1 MSLQSPYLMAITVSA
16 IALIAQPAVARD
28 KKPKP
33 EPVAEMAPAIPLSP
47 MPLPDAPSPPE
58 AAAMPAEPA
67 PMATELPASKTQ
79 SPSNNIVQNIV
90 NSTDHSTLSAAVK
103 AAGVET
109 ALSGAGSFTLFAPTN
124 AGFAKLPAGT
134 VDTLLK
140 PENAGTLS
148 TILRH
153 HVVVG
158 SVSASALVDLI
169 KAGGGKA
176 QLKTLAGQTLTAGLD
191 GAAVILADS
200 NGNIARVTQAD
211 MPQSNGVVHVIDG
224 VLLPKPAK

>member
-1 MSLQSPYLMAITVSA
+1 MSLQSPLHMAIAVSA
-16 IALIAQPAVARD
+16 IALITQPAVARD

-33 EPVAEMAPAIPLSP
+33 EPVAEMAPA
-47 MPLPDAPSPPE
+47 MPLPDTAPAPE
-58 AAAMPAEPA
+58 TAAMPAEPA
-67 PMATELPASKTQ
+67 PMATELPPSKTQ
-79 SPSNNIVQNIV
+79 SSSNNIVQNIA
-90 NSTDHSTLSAAVK
+90 NSTDHSTLSTAVK

-109 ALSGAGSFTLFAPTN
+109 ALSGAGPFTLFAPTN

-140 PENAGTLS
+140 PENADTLS
-148 TILRH
+148 TILSN
-153 HVVVG
+153 HVVAG
-158 SVSASALVDLI
+158 SVSVSALVDLI

-191 GAAVILADS
+191 GTAVILADS
-200 NGNIARVTQAD
+200 NGNIAHVTQAD

-224 VLLPKPAK
+224 LLLPKPAK